1 MDVKGKV
8 LFQLF
13 NKSK

>member
-8 LFQLF
+8 LQLF
-13 NKSK
+13 NKKK